1 MSHFAAP
8 VAGEGGR
15 VGVGAD
21 EPLAF
26 SSSSSTGI
34 GKVIAAS
41 IRATHRVALLF
52 VKSVAAATICAHV

>member
-52 VKSVAAATICAHV
+52 V